1 MAAGLWDGLRD
12 RLVRAEGR
20 SVLDMPRSRASRRGW
35 AARKLP
41 VMGRTWEPSGT
52 GTTAC

>member
-1 MAAGLWDGLRD
+1 MEGSEGIK
-12 RLVRAEGR
+12 EGR
-20 SVLDMPRSRASRRGW
+20 VLDMLSSRASRRGW